1 MPIYEKNNK
10 RILHVHIPKTG
21 GSSITQLFRECG
33 WGIDKWSAD
42 GHGGQ
47 HATRQTW
54 KNWGDF
60 DYIFTVVRHPVFRA
74 LSDARGRV
82 KDPKEVD
89 YWVQNWCK
97 ESYAEHGNHNRQM
110 VDFFRGKDGE
120 VFYYN
125 DGVHRDR
132 LTSIACGV
140 GEVFTLEQNFNDNLE
155 FPHIKGDTYY
165 SHSPS
170 LLSLHTLE
178 IIQSTFKED
187 MEEFGFHWLGLED
200 L

>member
-42 GHGGQ
+42 GYGEQ

-120 VFYYN
+120 VLYYN
-125 DGVHRDR
+125 DETHRTR
-132 LTSIACGV
+132 LYEIANWDEFLFYPPV
-140 GEVFTLEQNFNDNLE
+140 IYHNKIP
-155 FPHIKGDTYY
+155 FPHIKGEGHTN
-165 SHSPS
+165 HPPS

-178 IIQSTFKED
+178 IIQSTYKKD
-187 MEEFGFHWLGLED
+187 MDEFGFHWLGLED